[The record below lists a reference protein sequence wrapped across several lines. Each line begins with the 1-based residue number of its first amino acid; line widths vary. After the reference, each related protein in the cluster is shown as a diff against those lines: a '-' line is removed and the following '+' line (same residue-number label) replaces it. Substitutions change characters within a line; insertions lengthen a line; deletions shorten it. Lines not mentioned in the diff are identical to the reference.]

1 MRKYIR
7 LVRIYAIAAVLV
19 LALWAGVNAQYVQ
32 GLRQAALYRSSL
44 AFEETVHAAD
54 SLSRA
59 LRKSLYATD
68 GAMCASVCGEA
79 YAAACAAESAMAVL
93 PFSTQEL
100 EQLSAFLNQAGDYA
114 YTLCGESREG
124 GFSEQ
129 ELNTLRDFAVRS
141 AEFIGTLRAAQE
153 ELNGGELRMDSREQ
167 RLRNVGSEP
176 GLPLSA
182 RLLDYEAAF
191 APPSALSY
199 DGKYS
204 REERPAEG
212 YLTEEEMQQA
222 AAAFLGVA
230 PEELE
235 KVYEYEGL
243 EGRRCFRCGDIFL
256 CVSRSGVESMSQTR
270 LVSEAL
276 LSEEEARAAAEDF
289 LKERGYNDL
298 TLRELRTAGAVA
310 AMRFA
315 RTEGNAVWLDNDL
328 SIAIALD
335 DGSVH
340 SFNAADFREQKSG
353 VSFSLDEEQAR
364 EALPEA
370 FEPESSRQVILTSAG
385 GRDRGC
391 YEFIGSGQ
399 GGERVSIYVDA
410 ETGEEYRILVE

>member
-235 KVYEYEGL
+235 K
-243 EGRRCFRCGDIFL
+243 
-256 CVSRSGVESMSQTR
+256 RSGVESMSQTR

-315 RTEGNAVWLDNDL
+315 RTEGDAVWLDNDL

>member
-1 MRKYIR
+1 MRNYIR
-7 LVRIYAIAAVLV
+7 LVRIYAVAATAA
-19 LALWAGVNAQYVQ
+19 LALWAGVNAHYVQ
-32 GLRQAALYRSSL
+32 QGRQAALYRSSL
-44 AFEETVHAAD
+44 AFEETVHAVD
-54 SLSRA
+54 SLSRS

-68 GAMCASVCGEA
+68 EGMCASVCGEA
-79 YAAACAAESAMAVL
+79 YAAACAAESAMALL

-100 EQLSAFLNQAGDYA
+100 EHLSAFLNQAGDYA
-114 YTLCGESREG
+114 YTLCGEKRKAGFGEKELSALREL
-124 GFSEQ
+124 S
-129 ELNTLRDFAVRS
+129 VRA

-191 APPSALSY
+191 AAPELPDY

-204 REERPAEG
+204 REKSPAGG
-212 YLTEEEMQQA
+212 YLTEEEMQRA
-222 AAAFLGVA
+222 AAAFLGVE

-243 EGRRCFRCGDIFL
+243 EGRRCFRCGDSFL
-256 CVSRSGVESMSQTR
+256 CVSRSGVESMSRTR

-276 LSEEEARAAAEDF
+276 LTEEEAQAAAEDF
-289 LKERGYNDL
+289 LRERGYNDL
-298 TLRELRTAGAVA
+298 TLRELRVNGAVA

-315 RTEGNAVWLDNDL
+315 RTEGDAVWLDNDL

-335 DGSVH
+335 DGGVH
-340 SFNAADFREQKSG
+340 SFNAAEYREEKSG
-353 VSFSLDEEQAR
+353 VSFSLDEERAR
-364 EALPEA
+364 EALPA
-370 FEPESSRQVILTSAG
+370 FFEPESSRKVILTSAG

-399 GGERVSIYVDA
+399 GGERVSICVDA
-410 ETGEEYRILVE
+410 GTGEEYRISIE